1 MILELCLVM
10 TMNTEKLV
18 KACDNTGDIYAVN
31 GQGIV
36 RLNDTETRRL
46 DNVDATSERVTL
58 IGFKLPANSEDLS
71 K

>member
-36 RLNDTETRRL
+36 RLNEKEKARL
-46 DNVDATSERVTL
+46 DNSDATSERVTL
-58 IGFKLPANSEDLS
+58 IGFKLPIKSEDIAL
-71 K
+71 

>member
-36 RLNDTETRRL
+36 RLNDKETAKL
-46 DNVDATSERVTL
+46 DNTDATSEQVTL
-58 IGFKLPANSEDLS
+58 IGFKLPLESEDIAL
-71 K
+71 

>member
-10 TMNTEKLV
+10 TMNSEKLV

-36 RLNDTETRRL
+36 RLNDKETNRL
-46 DNVDATSERVTL
+46 DNTDATSERVTL
-58 IGFKLPANSEDLS
+58 IGFRLPAGNEDLS